1 MGEFK
6 KRFFGKWVLSGEY
19 SVLRGGAALVYPLSH
34 YYMDF
39 YYKESDT
46 PLKVNK
52 KGSHSVGLDFS
63 TTPLLDKALKMV
75 NKKRGDLKGCLTIE
89 SFIPFGAGLGASA
102 VICTGTASLFL
113 HKGWIPKKQLRAF
126 SISLEDCFHGKSSG
140 MDVTV
145 ALEKKAILYQK
156 KKILKS
162 LPKSKTKPKLFLS
175 YSGGRSST
183 AVGVSQVRE
192 FFNNNKN
199 HAKQVDKTMAQSV
212 ELCLL
217 ALKEKEKSKCDK
229 LLTQALDLGED
240 CFRKWNLISYDLER
254 HFQHLKKLGALAVK
268 PTGSGLGGYVINLW
282 DKKPPSSLRKNLIP
296 LDV

>member
-6 KRFFGKWVLSGEY
+6 KIFFGKWVLSGEY
-19 SVLRGGAALVYPLSH
+19 SVLRGAAALVYPLSH

-39 YYKESDT
+39 HYKDSNA

-63 TTPLLDKALKMV
+63 VTPLWDKALKLV
-75 NKKRGDLKGCLTIE
+75 NKKREDLKGCLTIE
-89 SFIPFGAGLGASA
+89 SSIPFGAGLGASA
-102 VICTGTASLFL
+102 AICAGTASLFL
-113 HKGWIPKKQLRAF
+113 HKGWISKKQLGAF
-126 SISLEDCFHGKSSG
+126 AVSLEDEFHGKSSG
-140 MDVTV
+140 MDVAAV
-145 ALEKKAILYQK
+145 LEKKTILYQK
-156 KKILKS
+156 RQILKF
-162 LPKSKTKPKLFLS
+162 LPKFKTKPKLFLS

-183 AVGVSQVRE
+183 AVGVLQVKN
-192 FFNNNKN
+192 FFTNNKN
-199 HAKQVDKTMAQSV
+199 QARQVDKNMAQSV

-217 ALKEKEKSKCDK
+217 ALKEKEKSKCNK

-254 HFQHLKKLGALAVK
+254 HFQHLKKSGALAVK
-268 PTGSGLGGYVINLW
+268 PTGSGLGGYVISLW
-282 DKKPPSSLRKNLIP
+282 DKKPPFSLQKDLIP

>member
-1 MGEFK
+1 MDEFK

-19 SVLRGGAALVYPLSH
+19 SVLRGGAALVYPLPH

-39 YYKESDT
+39 YYKKSDT

-52 KGSHSVGLDFS
+52 QGSHPIGLDFS
-63 TTPLLDKALKMV
+63 VTPLLDQALKMV
-75 NKKRGDLKGCLTIE
+75 NKKKKNLKGCLTIE

-102 VICTGTASLFL
+102 VLCAGTASLFL
-113 HKGWIPKKQLRAF
+113 HKGWISQKQLKAF
-126 SISLEDCFHGKSSG
+126 AVSLEDCFHKKSSG

-145 ALEKKAILYQK
+145 TLEKKAILYQK
-156 KKILKS
+156 GQILKF
-162 LPKSKTKPKLFLS
+162 LPKFKTKPKLFLS
-175 YSGGRSST
+175 YSGGSSPT
-183 AVGVSQVRE
+183 AVGVSQVRK

-199 HAKQVDKTMAQSV
+199 QAKQVDKTMAQSV

-217 ALKEKEKSKCDK
+217 ALEEKEKSKCDK
-229 LLTQALDLGED
+229 LLTQALDLGEK

-268 PTGSGLGGYVINLW
+268 PTGSGLEGYVISLW
-282 DKKPPSSLRKNLIP
+282 NKEPPSSLQKDLIP